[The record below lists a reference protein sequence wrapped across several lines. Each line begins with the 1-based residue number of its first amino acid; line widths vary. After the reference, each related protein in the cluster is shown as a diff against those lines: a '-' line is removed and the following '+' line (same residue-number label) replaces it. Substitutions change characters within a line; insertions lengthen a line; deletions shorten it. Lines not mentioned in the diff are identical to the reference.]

1 MPDLI
6 NDCSGECFTCRLK
19 NECIRYLDFMD
30 EAEGN
35 FQRQYE
41 VSIEHWLDT
50 IGEADEDE

>member
-50 IGEADEDE
+50 IGEVDADE